1 MTDVYDVIVV
11 GGGPAGE
18 HAVGRCR
25 DAGLRTALIERDLV
39 GGECSYWACIPSKTL
54 LRPGHV
60 LAAARRVPG
69 AAEAVTGALDAG
81 QALARR
87 NWIVSGWDDKGQVDW
102 LDGVDATLIRGR
114 GRLAGTRTVEVEAR
128 DGSRR
133 RLSAARAVILAT
145 GSTAF
150 IPPVEGLR
158 AIRHWDTREA
168 TSAQQVPG
176 RLLVLGGGPAGVEMA
191 QAWHRLGS
199 REVTIVEGAARL
211 LPTEEPFAGEQVAAA
226 FAAEGITVITGT
238 RVSAVHRAA
247 DDAPVRATLQDGRTI
262 TADEILVA
270 VGRTPDT
277 ADLGLDTVGL
287 QPGRPVPVNANLRA
301 TGVAGGWLYAI
312 GDVNGQAPLTHMGK
326 YQARVAVSALLGHED
341 PAIADDTAIPRVV
354 FTDPQVASVGLTE
367 AQARDRGIQVRAVR
381 VRLEDVAAA
390 AVNGEGVTGTAQLV
404 VDEARQV
411 IVGATF
417 TCPDIGE
424 ALHAATIAV
433 IGSVPMSRL
442 RHAVPAFPS
451 LSEVWLELIL
461 AYQVQ
466 GRSGRQARQE
476 GAS

>member
-1 MTDVYDVIVV
+1 M
-11 GGGPAGE
+11 
-18 HAVGRCR
+18 GRCR
-25 DAGLRTALIERDLV
+25 DAGLRTALVERELI
-39 GGECSYWACIPSKTL
+39 GGECTYWACIPSKTL

-69 AAEAVTGALDAG
+69 AGEAVTGALDAG

-102 LDGVDATLIRGR
+102 LDGVDATLVRGR
-114 GRLAGTRTVEVEAR
+114 GRLAGMRTVEVETR

-133 RLSAARAVILAT
+133 TLSAARAVILAT

-158 AIRHWDTREA
+158 GIRYWDTREA
-168 TSAQQVPG
+168 TSAQAVPG
-176 RLLVLGGGPAGVEMA
+176 RLLVLGGGPAGLEMA
-191 QAWHRLGS
+191 QAWRRLGS
-199 REVTIVEGAARL
+199 REVTVVEGGPRL
-211 LPTEEPFAGEQVAAA
+211 LHTEEAFAAEQVAAA

-238 RVSAVHRAA
+238 RVTAVHRAA

-270 VGRTPDT
+270 VGRRPDT
-277 ADLGLDTVGL
+277 ADLGLGTVGL
-287 QPGRPVPVNANLRA
+287 EPGRPVQVDGNLRA
-301 TGVAGGWLYAI
+301 TGVPEGWLYAI
-312 GDVNGQAPLTHMGK
+312 GDVNGQALLTHMGK
-326 YQARVAVSALLGHED
+326 YQARVAVRALLGHED
-341 PAIADDTAIPRVV
+341 PAVADTAIPRVV

-367 AQARDRGIQVRAVR
+367 AQARDEGIQARIVR

-390 AVNGEGVTGTAQLV
+390 AINGAGVTGTAQLV
-404 VDEARQV
+404 VDETRQV

-417 TCPDIGE
+417 TGPDIGE
-424 ALHAATIAV
+424 MLHAATIAV
-433 IGSVPMSRL
+433 IGAVPMDRL

-461 AYQVQ
+461 AYQAQ
-466 GRSGRQARQE
+466 GQNGRQGAQE